1 MSKIAAIIK
10 RLFVQNWKMK
20 LVALIFAF
28 ILWSFVIAEE
38 NPTRTKIF
46 QDIPVTY
53 TAADELRQKG
63 LTSSTPLTDILN
75 SVTVTAEAPAD
86 ALDYWNENMLEVSV
100 DLSQINE
107 AGEYVLRVEGAT
119 TLTQGHIVSV
129 EPSTITVNIEEIVT
143 RTVPVDIQLIN
154 QQEGFYYGE
163 PVLETETVD
172 VTGARSNVE
181 KVARAVCTI
190 NAEDMM
196 EPTTASYT
204 VSFVD
209 SDGEEIR
216 SNLFT
221 GSTSVIA
228 EVPVYPEK
236 EVGID
241 LTAVSNTTT
250 GLAEGYEITGVTV
263 EPQTVYIAGALE
275 NIETIESVTLEAID
289 LDGAAGDTVVEAS
302 VRLPDGVVAAEPSV
316 VQVRFAITQ
325 PELSRTYSG
334 VEIAARNLEDD
345 SLEVSISPSAADIT
359 VFGTQAALDDFSA
372 SRLRPFVDLAGL
384 GRGIH
389 RNVPVKFENEP
400 DLGVRPVASSPS
412 VTVTV
417 S

>member
-1 MSKIAAIIK
+1 M
-10 RLFVQNWKMK
+10 
-20 LVALIFAF
+20 
-28 ILWSFVIAEE
+28 
-38 NPTRTKIF
+38 
-46 QDIPVTY
+46 
-53 TAADELRQKG
+53 
-63 LTSSTPLTDILN
+63 
-75 SVTVTAEAPAD
+75 
-86 ALDYWNENMLEVSV
+86 
-100 DLSQINE
+100 
-107 AGEYVLRVEGAT
+107 
-119 TLTQGHIVSV
+119 
-129 EPSTITVNIEEIVT
+129 
-143 RTVPVDIQLIN
+143 
-154 QQEGFYYGE
+154 
-163 PVLETETVD
+163 
-172 VTGARSNVE
+172 
-181 KVARAVCTI
+181 
-190 NAEDMM
+190 
-196 EPTTASYT
+196 
-204 VSFVD
+204 
-209 SDGEEIR
+209 
-216 SNLFT
+216 
-221 GSTSVIA
+221 
-228 EVPVYPEK
+228 
-236 EVGID
+236 
-241 LTAVSNTTT
+241 TAVSNTTT

>member
-20 LVALIFAF
+20 LVALVFAF

-63 LTSSTPLTDILN
+63 LTSSTPLTEILN

-163 PVLETETVD
+163 PILETETVD

>member
-20 LVALIFAF
+20 LVALVFAF

-63 LTSSTPLTDILN
+63 LTSSTPLTEILN

-163 PVLETETVD
+163 PILETETVD

-372 SRLRPFVDLAGL
+372 LRLRPFVDLAGL

>member
-63 LTSSTPLTDILN
+63 LTSSTPLTEILN

>member
-20 LVALIFAF
+20 LVALVFAF

-63 LTSSTPLTDILN
+63 LTSSTPRTEILN

-163 PVLETETVD
+163 PILETETVD

-372 SRLRPFVDLAGL
+372 LRLRPFVDLAGL

>member
-20 LVALIFAF
+20 LVALVFAF

-63 LTSSTPLTDILN
+63 LTSSTPLTEILN

-163 PVLETETVD
+163 PILETETVD

-241 LTAVSNTTT
+241 LTAISNTTT

-372 SRLRPFVDLAGL
+372 LRLRPFVDLAGL